1 MKERIVLN
9 EETKK
14 TLLSLYQNNGVGLEG
29 NILKVINPGDDKEFS
44 KYLKKCIDEDKSR
57 QTKRLGITKTIQKQ
71 NLDLQK
77 AKDEIERINEELKN
91 SLDETNKAKELVEY
105 DLDILQKKNQY
116 QLINTI
122 VNVALVVIVGVG
134 ILTTLM
140 YMITMFSGKDT
151 QIIAS
156 AWTNTISI
164 LLTNAFSI
172 VGTIMGVKYL
182 QEEKPPFPLHLF
194 LLVITL
200 LQLVNNKTNITINI
214 RIFNILIIFF
224 YNCKYKKL

>member
-1 MKERIVLN
+1 MKEIILN

-14 TLLSLYQNNGVGLEG
+14 TLLSIYKNKGIGLEG
-29 NILKVINPGDDKEFS
+29 NILKVINTSDDDEFKDYINTCINDDKNRR
-44 KYLKKCIDEDKSR
+44 I
-57 QTKRLGITKTIQKQ
+57 KRLEVTKKVQTQ
-71 NLDLQK
+71 NLDLQS
-77 AKDEIERINEELKN
+77 AKDEIERINEELKK
-91 SLDETNKAKELVEY
+91 SLDETNKAKELDEY
-105 DLDILQKKNQY
+105 DLDILQKKSQY

-182 QEEKPPFPLHLF
+182 QED
-194 LLVITL
+194 
-200 LQLVNNKTNITINI
+200 NKKN
-214 RIFNILIIFF
+214 
-224 YNCKYKKL
+224 

>member
-29 NILKVINPGDDKEFS
+29 NILKVIDPESDKEFS
-44 KYLKKCIDEDKSR
+44 KYIKKCIDEDKSR
-57 QTKRLGITKTIQKQ
+57 QTKRLGITKTVQKQ

-182 QEEKPPFPLHLF
+182 QEE
-194 LLVITL
+194 
-200 LQLVNNKTNITINI
+200 NK
-214 RIFNILIIFF
+214 
-224 YNCKYKKL
+224 K

>member
-1 MKERIVLN
+1 MIKLN
-9 EETKK
+9 DEIKK
-14 TLLSLYQNNGVGLEG
+14 LLLNIYKKNNVGLEG
-29 NILKVINPGDDKEFS
+29 NILKLIDTSDDDKEF
-44 KYLKKCIDEDKSR
+44 KEYINKCIDEDKNR
-57 QTKRLGITKTIQKQ
+57 RIKRLEVTKKVQTQ
-71 NLDLQK
+71 NLDLQS
-77 AKDEIERINEELKN
+77 AKEEIERINEELTK
-91 SLDETNKAKELVEY
+91 SLDETNKAKELAEY
-105 DLDILQKKNQY
+105 DLDILQKKSQY

-182 QEEKPPFPLHLF
+182 QED
-194 LLVITL
+194 
-200 LQLVNNKTNITINI
+200 NKKN
-214 RIFNILIIFF
+214 
-224 YNCKYKKL
+224 

>member
-1 MKERIVLN
+1 MIKIN

-14 TLLSLYQNNGVGLEG
+14 LLLKIYEKNGIGLEG
-29 NILKVINPGDDKEFS
+29 NILKIIDLSEEDEEFS
-44 KYLKKCIDEDKSR
+44 EYIKTCKEEDK
-57 QTKRLGITKTIQKQ
+57 TKRSKRLDITKKVQSQ
-71 NLDLQK
+71 NLELQK
-77 AKDEIERINEELKN
+77 AKEEIERVNEELKK

-122 VNVALVVIVGVG
+122 VKVALVVIVGVG
-134 ILTTLM
+134 ILTTFM
-140 YMITMFSGKDT
+140 YLVTMFTGKDT

-182 QEEKPPFPLHLF
+182 QED
-194 LLVITL
+194 
-200 LQLVNNKTNITINI
+200 NNKN
-214 RIFNILIIFF
+214 
-224 YNCKYKKL
+224 

>member
-1 MKERIVLN
+1 MININ

-14 TLLSLYQNNGVGLEG
+14 LLLKTYEKNGIGLEG
-29 NILKVINPGDDKEFS
+29 NILKIINISEEDNEFS
-44 KYLKKCIDEDKSR
+44 DYIKTCKKEDKSKR
-57 QTKRLGITKTIQKQ
+57 QKRLEVTKKVQSQ
-71 NLDLQK
+71 NIELQK
-77 AKDEIERINEELKN
+77 AKKENERVNEELKK
-91 SLDETNKAKELVEY
+91 SLDEINKAKELVEY

-122 VNVALVVIVGVG
+122 VKVALIIIVGVG

-140 YMITMFSGKDT
+140 YLVTMFSGKDT

-182 QEEKPPFPLHLF
+182 QEG
-194 LLVITL
+194 
-200 LQLVNNKTNITINI
+200 NNKS
-214 RIFNILIIFF
+214 
-224 YNCKYKKL
+224 